1 MAERDAEI
9 AAFLAAHGWS
19 GATRRPLAGDASFR
33 RYERVSIEDRGA
45 VLMDAPPAHEDVRP
59 FVAVAR
65 HLTGRGFSAPAILA
79 ADEDAGL
86 LLIEDLGDDLFSR
99 LLAKG
104 GDETPLYEAAVD
116 LLGEL
121 HAAAPDGLEVPPY
134 DDARLHAEA
143 DLLVDWFL
151 PAMSGAPTPAP
162 VCAAYT
168 AAWDAV
174 FPLARVGPETLVL
187 RDYHADNL
195 LWLPGR
201 DGVRRVGLLDFQDA
215 VIGPAAY
222 DLVSLLADARRDVAQ
237 AMVPVAITRYLAR
250 RPEIDHDAF
259 AAAYAVLG
267 AQRNAKIVGIFT
279 RLWKRDGKPQYLD
292 YLPRVWGHVE
302 RDLAHPA
309 LGPVRGWFDAH
320 VPSRWRGRPEG
331 PGS

>member
-9 AAFLAAHGWS
+9 AGFLAGHGWA
-19 GATRRPLAGDASFR
+19 GATRRPLKGDASFR
-33 RYERVSIEDRGA
+33 RYERVFAGDCRA

-79 ADEDAGL
+79 SDEEAGL
-86 LLIEDLGDDLFSR
+86 LLLEDLGDDLFTR
-99 LLAKG
+99 LLAQG
-104 GDETPLYEAAVD
+104 SDEMSLYEAAVD
-116 LLGEL
+116 LLVAL
-121 HAAAPDGLEVPPY
+121 HRVSPDALDVPPY

-143 DLLVDWFL
+143 DLLVNWFV
-151 PAMSGAPTPAP
+151 PAVSGAPAPAP
-162 VCAAYT
+162 VRAAYT
-168 AAWDAV
+168 DAWDAV
-174 FPLARVGPETLVL
+174 FPLARSGPKTLVL

-215 VIGPAAY
+215 VVGPAAY
-222 DLVSLLADARRDVAQ
+222 DLVSLLEDARRDVAEATVA
-237 AMVPVAITRYLAR
+237 AMIARYLAGR
-250 RPEIDHDAF
+250 REIDRDAF

-279 RLWKRDGKPQYLD
+279 RLWKRDGKPLYLD
-292 YLPRVWGHVE
+292 YLPRVWGHLE

-309 LGPVRGWFDAH
+309 LSPVRGWFDAH
-320 VPSRWRGRPEG
+320 VPPAWRGRPAGLG
-331 PGS
+331 P